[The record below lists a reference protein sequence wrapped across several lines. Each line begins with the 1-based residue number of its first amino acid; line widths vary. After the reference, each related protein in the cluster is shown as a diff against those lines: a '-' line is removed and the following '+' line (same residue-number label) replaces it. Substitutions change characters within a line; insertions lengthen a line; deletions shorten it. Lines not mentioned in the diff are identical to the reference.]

1 MQLLTMGFIAIGLAA
16 DAFAVSLSSG
26 FKIKHIKFNKA
37 LKIAL
42 FFGGFQALMPFL
54 GWWLGLSFRELIS
67 SFDHWIAFTILALIG
82 GKMIYESRDT
92 DEEEKPFNP
101 LDIYTL
107 IVLSIATS
115 IDAFA
120 TGIGFAVLK
129 TSILF
134 ASTTIGAITFGLSL
148 LGVFIGHWCG
158 TLFQSK
164 AELIGGLVLVAIG
177 SKILIEHL
185 AVEMAF

>member
-1 MQLLTMGFIAIGLAA
+1 MQLITMGLIAVGLAA

-26 FKIKHIKFNKA
+26 FKIKHIKLNKA

-42 FFGGFQALMPFL
+42 FFGGFQALMPLL
-54 GWWLGLSFRELIS
+54 GWWLGLSFRELIE
-67 SFDHWIAFTILALIG
+67 SFDHWIAFFILAFIG
-82 GKMIYESRDT
+82 GKMIYESRDN
-92 DEEEKPFNP
+92 DEEKPFNP
-101 LDIYTL
+101 LDLYTL

-134 ASTTIGAITFGLSL
+134 AITTIGGITFGLSL
-148 LGVFIGHWCG
+148 IGVFMGHWCG
-158 TLFQSK
+158 TIFQSK

-185 AVEMAF
+185 SVEMAF